1 MAIPSGSGT
10 EVLKRNSLLST
21 SGTGGTWTGID
32 WTDSQ
37 TDESNSSNT
46 EVPANHVYTILNF
59 SATNLDTAA
68 RYFHVKIT
76 NSGHDD
82 DLYIVQG
89 VDLLHQEIYI
99 WNTKI
104 VLHPLDTFYIYNYS
118 QAVHYYI
125 NYLDQ
130 DYT

>member
-21 SGTGGTWTGID
+21 NGSGSWTALD
-32 WTDSQ
+32 WSDSQ
-37 TDESNSSNT
+37 TDDGNDGNIT
-46 EVPANHVYTILNF
+46 VAANHVYTILNF

-82 DLYIVQG
+82 DLYICQG
-89 VDLLHQEIYI
+89 VDLLHNEIYI
-99 WNTKI
+99 WNDKI
-104 VLHPLDTFYIYNYS
+104 VLHPLDTFNIYSYS
-118 QAVHYYI
+118 VGIHYYI

-130 DYT
+130 DYS

>member
-21 SGTGGTWTGID
+21 SGSGTWTALD
-32 WTDSQ
+32 WSDSQ
-37 TDESNSSNT
+37 TDDGNDGNIT
-46 EVPANHVYTILNF
+46 VAANHVYTILNF

-82 DLYIVQG
+82 DLYICQG
-89 VDLLHQEIYI
+89 VDLLHNEIYI
-99 WNTKI
+99 WNDKL
-104 VLHPLDTFYIYNYS
+104 VLHLQETMSY
-118 QAVHYYI
+118 
-125 NYLDQ
+125 
-130 DYT
+130 